1 MKGPNVSALH
11 VEKLLACLGSSR
23 RFARLA
29 SLRWVVWGAQAATK
43 QQLWNPFTDG
53 KGDVPSV
60 WVKVHAPLHPPVA
73 GVSRRPA
80 FIHKVAALLAS
91 TTAA

>member
-11 VEKLLACLGSSR
+11 VGKLLACLGSSR

-29 SLRWVVWGAQAATK
+29 SLCWVVWGAQAARK
-43 QQLWNPFTDG
+43 QQLWSLFTDG

-60 WVKVHAPLHPPVA
+60 WVKVHAPL
-73 GVSRRPA
+73 RRRERRLHCHSEQA
-80 FIHKVAALLAS
+80 VLACFNGAPL
-91 TTAA
+91 T